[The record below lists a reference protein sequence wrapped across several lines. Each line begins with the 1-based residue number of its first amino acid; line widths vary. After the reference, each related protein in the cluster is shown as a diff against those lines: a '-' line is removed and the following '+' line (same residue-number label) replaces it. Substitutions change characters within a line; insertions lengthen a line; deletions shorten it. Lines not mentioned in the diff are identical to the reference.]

1 MLELIDK
8 TSAGKALDFT
18 AEDSTGKTF
27 SLSDY
32 RGKSNVVL
40 VLNRGFM

>member
-1 MLELIDK
+1 MLELIEK
-8 TSAGKALDFT
+8 TGAAKALDFT
-18 AEDSTGKTF
+18 AEDSAGKTF

-32 RGKSNVVL
+32 RGSSNVVL